1 MTGKE
6 KCRLLRQIRKE
17 IAEANN
23 VVFLSADCNNDA
35 DCAGTC
41 ALCDAEVQ
49 WLDAELLRK
58 AAAGHKLTL
67 KGLSLDT
74 FSFSINS
81 CETSREP
88 AHMVEKDLDLSVGHI
103 HVAQPSNGG
112 SRERKPTPSY
122 AEVMLKLMELGLSTK
137 SETEGK
143 YCRSIATK
151 ADWKTEPVPERTAS
165 FKLHLPLSYEE
176 LVSLG
181 HGFVPWNMDQ
191 KWFYYYENGK
201 LFFHRSW
208 TGYCYYVITLDLKEF
223 NHDVLIYLYEDT
235 TAEDAISNARS
246 YLGDMIKSFARNE
259 LHKESALQHRYKMF
273 DIHAHV
279 LPGLDDG
286 AANLNMAFEMLQTA
300 YKQGVRD
307 IVCSS
312 HSWGNISQYKKQLA
326 ILQSYMAKK
335 GLKLDLHQGC
345 EIACSA
351 ENMTSVLMKLKSGL
365 LPTMCGKKY
374 VMLEFHPSVS
384 ATELIKCVKQI
395 VALNE
400 YRIIIAHIE
409 RYSNL
414 AKDESAIKILKEWGC
429 FFQVNAYSLVEEK
442 KESVRDFANKLLAN
456 KQVDFLG
463 SDAHRMDHRPPIVA
477 SGVRHVYK
485 TCDDNYAQDVCY
497 RNAQKFLLEK

>member
-6 KCRLLRQIRKE
+6 KCRLLRQVRKE
-17 IAEANN
+17 IAEANEI
-23 VVFLSADCNNDA
+23 VFLSADCNNDA

-74 FSFSINS
+74 FSFS
-81 CETSREP
+81 TSQGTAENEP
-88 AHMVEKDLDLSVGHI
+88 IRTEDKELDLSVGYLR
-103 HVAQPSNGG
+103 VGPSKKV
-112 SRERKPTPSY
+112 EQRKTKPAPTY

-137 SETEGK
+137 SETEGR
-143 YCRSIATK
+143 YCRPIATK

-191 KWFYYYENGK
+191 KWFYYYESGK

-259 LHKESALQHRYKMF
+259 LHKESALQYRYKIF
-273 DIHAHV
+273 DMHAHV

-286 AANLNMAFEMLQTA
+286 AVDLAMSLEMLQTA

-312 HSWGNISQYKKQLA
+312 HSWGNIPQYQKQLA
-326 ILQSYMAKK
+326 KLRAYAEKN
-335 GLKLDLHQGC
+335 GLNISLHQGC

-351 ENMTSVLMKLKSGL
+351 EDVTEILVKIKSGL
-365 LPTMCGKKY
+365 LPTMCGKKV
-374 VMLEFHPSVS
+374 VMLEFLPSVT
-384 ATELIKCVKQI
+384 AAELLKCVKRM
-395 VALNE
+395 LSLKD

-414 AKDESAIKILKEWGC
+414 AKDDTAIRILKGWGC
-429 FFQVNAYSLVEEK
+429 LFQINAYSLVEEK
-442 KESVRDFANKLLAN
+442 KESVRDFARKLLTN
-456 KQVDFLG
+456 KQVDFMG
-463 SDAHRMDHRPPIVA
+463 SDAHQMNHRPPVVA
-477 SGVRHVYK
+477 SGVQYVYK

-497 RNAQKFLLEK
+497 LNAQKLLLEK